1 MAYDITA
8 KFGYGYNYVAV
19 FEVLYRVTL
28 TYDSSLGSAS
38 YTRDVDNGNKIYLTA
53 TPNADAQFIGW
64 YSNSLKLSDNTT
76 FTYTLIQDTT
86 LEARFEPIYSVT
98 TDVDGDGAISYTRAT
113 DKNEVTFTVIPDA
126 QNHFV
131 KYVVNDREYF
141 STPLTI
147 HLTEDVSVTAYF
159 EADSL
164 LHISVST
171 NIEYASV
178 YVSAND
184 DYSGYTSILWA
195 RPFPDYEFVRWDD
208 GNTQN
213 PRTIT
218 VTADITL
225 VAIYQRLMDT
235 NGIYQYRCFIKDQLD
250 LEATPKAFMVVD
262 TFNVR
267 PDLMTNSTSTV
278 NVQEMTS
285 NVNIGDVLV
294 LYDPM
299 GTPLYNGVIKT
310 IDDLKITCSQ
320 MQSFYKGTWIY
331 NVYPSAT
338 LEEEIAYLLGQYAQ
352 GKIYGST
359 YTDGLVAQRL
369 GGITIDYEGTTS
381 ANLPTDLDE
390 DGNEQYTQKDMEQFI
405 YELYEN
411 YGIIFSFEINVSGTN
426 YCHIKVPDY
435 EAIKVG
441 NNMFA
446 IQNMSP
452 MTTIEETNR
461 LIVFAQDKTYRMTYV
476 ATKNGIVEEPST
488 TANRFDITNT
498 KIVFSDDDLSDLV
511 SANLPENM
519 YNHRIEMDVVVKNFV
534 FEFGDFKLGGSI
546 DIYHNDDY
554 YNSVITGYEISKAS
568 NQNITSFHLIMGKVR
583 SKLTQMLTMS
593 RI

>member
-1 MAYDITA
+1 MNITA

-19 FEVLYRVTL
+19 FEVLHRITL
-28 TYDSSLGSAS
+28 VYDSSLGSAS
-38 YTRDVDNGNKIYLTA
+38 YTRDADNGNKVYLTA

-76 FTYTLIQDTT
+76 FTYTLIQDSTI
-86 LEARFEPIYSVT
+86 EARFEPIYQVT
-98 TDVDGDGAISYTRAT
+98 TSVDGDGAIAFTRAT

-126 QNHFV
+126 QHHFV
-131 KYVVNDREYF
+131 KYTVNYREYF

-147 HLTEDVSVTAYF
+147 RLTEDVDVVAYF
-159 EADSL
+159 EEDSI

-171 NIEYASV
+171 NIQSASV
-178 YVSAND
+178 YVSHND
-184 DYSGYTSILWA
+184 DYSGYSSVLWA
-195 RPFPDYEFVRWDD
+195 RPFPDYEFVGWDD
-208 GNTQN
+208 GNTEN

-218 VTADITL
+218 VTQDITL

-235 NGIYQYRCFIKDQLD
+235 NGIYQYRCYVKDQLD
-250 LEATPKAFMVVD
+250 LEEAPKSFMVVD
-262 TFNVR
+262 TFTVK
-267 PDLMTNSTSTV
+267 PDLMTNSTSTI
-278 NVQEMTS
+278 NVQELSS

-299 GTPLYNGVIKT
+299 GTPLYNGVIKA
-310 IDDLKITCSQ
+310 IDDNKITCSQ

-331 NVYPSAT
+331 NVYPSST

-359 YTDGLVAQRL
+359 YTDDLVAQRL
-369 GGITIDYEGTTS
+369 GGITIDYVGTTS
-381 ANLPTDLDE
+381 ANLPTDLDA

-411 YGIIFSFEINVSGTN
+411 YGIIFQFEINLVGTN
-426 YCHIKVPDY
+426 YVHIKVPDY
-435 EAIKVG
+435 QPIKVG

-446 IQNMSP
+446 IQDMSP

-461 LIVFAQDKTYRMTYV
+461 LIVFAQDKTYRKTFV
-476 ATKNGIVEEPST
+476 ATKNGIVEEPTT

-511 SANLPENM
+511 SANLPESM
-519 YNHRIEMDVVVKNFV
+519 YNHKLDFNLIIKNFIY
-534 FEFGDFKLGGSI
+534 EFGDFNLGGGL
-546 DIYHNDDY
+546 DIYYNDEY
-554 YNSVITGYEISKAS
+554 FNSVLTGYEISKAS
-568 NQNITSFHLIMGKVR
+568 NQNITSVHFICGKIRTKLTNLLTLGKV
-583 SKLTQMLTMS
+583 
-593 RI
+593 